1 MKKQHCVVIDDELSQ
16 ELKIVAIK
24 MGISM
29 SDLISKACVEYL
41 RWRKELIDR
50 GIIFENARDVKD
62 ALNARY
68 GTESK
73 QYVDTDNP
81 EGL

>member
-1 MKKQHCVVIDDELSQ
+1 MKKQHCVVMDDELSQ
-16 ELKIVAIK
+16 ELKIAAVK

-41 RWRKELIDR
+41 RWRNELIER
-50 GIIFENARDVKD
+50 GIIFENARDVKA

-68 GTESK
+68 GTESQ

-81 EGL
+81 QGV